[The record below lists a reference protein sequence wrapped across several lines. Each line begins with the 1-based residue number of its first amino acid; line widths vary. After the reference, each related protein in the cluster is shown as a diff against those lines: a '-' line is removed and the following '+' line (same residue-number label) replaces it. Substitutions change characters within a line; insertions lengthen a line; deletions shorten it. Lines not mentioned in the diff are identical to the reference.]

1 MVRVA
6 GALAW
11 LERLATRRL
20 GALVLFLTGLVVYA
34 IQALAWPLKAG
45 RDLDEYLLAYAQL
58 FDWDPVAPWSLLFRT
73 PLTPIVNGGLLDVA
87 GGALAEPAL
96 ATLYAGS
103 IVAWAAAGRTFGP
116 RVAIATAAVLLL
128 YPGYAAMFH
137 ELSSE
142 PVFAAAFAGWAY
154 LVVRAG
160 ARPSMARFAHVGLGV
175 AVLAFARPGNAV
187 LLAFVVFPLVV
198 RGTWRKKLSWAA
210 VFVAAAVLPLAAWSV
225 HNGVRFG
232 EYTLARGGNAIL
244 PFYRA
249 FIVDKIVS
257 PENGTASR
265 RLARAVDEHL
275 LTREPYRSYEVTR
288 DDVFTS
294 GSFRI
299 HEDLYLLSDE
309 VFGWDTD
316 YEVLRDAGLEAVRA
330 HPLTYTG
337 AVLDTVWQQLSE
349 PSYRAVSTPG
359 SGGGGGGG
367 EGDTVVIGGR
377 RLPKPSE
384 GQPIPGGQVVWISRP
399 DNAIRQAWTSPTKYA
414 FSFSEQ
420 RDADRLATVRRRVD
434 ELFAGLPDRNG
445 NAQLG
450 LRLNQLS
457 RWFPRPVLWLLLGLV
472 AIAFRRP
479 QGTRTLVA
487 LALAALLVVAF
498 NALGQPAD
506 LHFALPVLPAFVL
519 FGVGGL
525 LGRVRLSS

>member
-1 MVRVA
+1 
-6 GALAW
+6 
-11 LERLATRRL
+11 
-20 GALVLFLTGLVVYA
+20 
-34 IQALAWPLKAG
+34 
-45 RDLDEYLLAYAQL
+45 
-58 FDWDPVAPWSLLFRT
+58 
-73 PLTPIVNGGLLDVA
+73 
-87 GGALAEPAL
+87 
-96 ATLYAGS
+96 
-103 IVAWAAAGRTFGP
+103 
-116 RVAIATAAVLLL
+116 
-128 YPGYAAMFH
+128 
-137 ELSSE
+137 
-142 PVFAAAFAGWAY
+142 
-154 LVVRAG
+154 
-160 ARPSMARFAHVGLGV
+160 
-175 AVLAFARPGNAV
+175 
-187 LLAFVVFPLVV
+187 
-198 RGTWRKKLSWAA
+198 
-210 VFVAAAVLPLAAWSV
+210 
-225 HNGVRFG
+225 
-232 EYTLARGGNAIL
+232 
-244 PFYRA
+244 
-249 FIVDKIVS
+249 
-257 PENGTASR
+257 
-265 RLARAVDEHL
+265 
-275 LTREPYRSYEVTR
+275 
-288 DDVFTS
+288 
-294 GSFRI
+294 
-299 HEDLYLLSDE
+299 
-309 VFGWDTD
+309 
-316 YEVLRDAGLEAVRA
+316 VLRDAGLEAVRA

-359 SGGGGGGG
+359 SGGGSGGGKG
-367 EGDTVVIGGR
+367 ETVVIGGR

-399 DNAIRQAWTSPTKYA
+399 DNAIRQVWTSPTEYA

-525 LGRVRLSS
+525 LGRKAIGVEARG